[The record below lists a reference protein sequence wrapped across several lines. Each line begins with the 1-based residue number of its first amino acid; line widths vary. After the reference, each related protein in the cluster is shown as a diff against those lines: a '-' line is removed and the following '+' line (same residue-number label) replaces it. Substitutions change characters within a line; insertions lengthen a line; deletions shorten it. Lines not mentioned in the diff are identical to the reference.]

1 MSAERG
7 ADRLGRLQRVHP
19 AAGDRWRDARRILCV
34 RLDSLGDV
42 LMCTPAMRALR
53 HAAPDRHLT
62 LLSSASGAAV
72 APCIPELD
80 DVLAFN
86 VPWIKQPVMAGDTPA
101 PGRTGAPD
109 STRNAHAA
117 RTAQAPGNT
126 AIAAAPP
133 LEQLAAELRRHAFDG
148 AVIFTSYSQSAL
160 PAAMLCHQAGIPLRL
175 AACRENPYVL
185 LTDWV
190 AEPEREHAAR
200 HEVQRQ
206 LDLVAAIGC
215 RINPTDTASET
226 RLSFSAPAD
235 AMSTLDARLHR
246 ACIDTD
252 KPFLVLHPGASAPS
266 RRYPARH
273 WPALLRLLVR
283 MEYQLVLTGAS
294 EEAGAIDAMIA
305 AAGVEARSLAGCLSL
320 AQLGALLQRARLLVA
335 NNTGPAHIAAAV
347 GTPVVS
353 LYAMTNPQHTPWQVA
368 QRVLFHPVDCR
379 DCLRSTCP
387 QVHHACL
394 DLLTPDTIA
403 AAVSSLLQETPRRP
417 AYRSGASLAYGQP
430 GAAGTPPL
438 APAVMPPQP
447 SRMPPITP
455 PVWPPSASAS
465 ASPAAPAE

>member
-1 MSAERG
+1 MSDERG
-7 ADRLGRLQRVHP
+7 ADEIGRSQHAHP

-53 HAAPDRHLT
+53 HAAPGRHLT

-80 DVLAFN
+80 DALAFN
-86 VPWIKQPVMAGDTPA
+86 VPWIKQPVMAGGTA
-101 PGRTGAPD
+101 MPGHIDATGNAW
-109 STRNAHAA
+109 NAHTTGNA
-117 RTAQAPGNT
+117 RAPGNRAVAT
-126 AIAAAPP
+126 VPS

-175 AACRENPYVL
+175 AACRENPYAL

-190 AEPEREHAAR
+190 TEPERERATR

-215 RINPTDTASET
+215 AINTTNTASDA
-226 RLSFSAPAD
+226 RLSFTAPA
-235 AMSTLDARLHR
+235 AAVCSLDACLDS
-246 ACIDTD
+246 ACIDTG

-273 WPALLRLLVR
+273 WPPLLRLLAR
-283 MEYQLVLTGAS
+283 MEYQLVLTGS
-294 EEAGAIDAMIA
+294 REEAGAIDAMVA
-305 AAGVEARSLAGCLSL
+305 AAGIEARSLAGRLSL
-320 AQLGALLQRARLLVA
+320 PQLGALLQRARLLVA

-387 QVHHACL
+387 QAHHACL

-403 AAVSSLLQETPRRP
+403 AAVSSLLQETPQRP
-417 AYRSGASLAYGQP
+417 AYRNGAALAYGRP
-430 GAAGTPPL
+430 DAAGTPPL
-438 APAVMPPQP
+438 APALMPPQP
-447 SRMPPITP
+447 SQTPITP
-455 PVWPPSASAS
+455 PVWPPSASAP
-465 ASPAAPAE
+465 ASPAAPGG